1 MLRLGCLY
9 FFPLLLQQAIGPK
22 LWSRREAA
30 LLLTTSLG
38 IRKIAEEGEEKERE
52 RGRYIIIVSDVSHSN
67 TAHIKVGKE
76 GERRRRRQDAGAG
89 RIILTFPFP
98 CTMRLM
104 SIPPYKTSIHI
115 SIQIFLLLFYC
126 QNCFS
131 NCSHNFGVLAT
142 NAAEIAVVFI
152 HAH

>member
-89 RIILTFPFP
+89 RIILTFPFLGTERLCP
-98 CTMRLM
+98 YCHLQPQFTFHLLKLFVIVLSPKSFLHFSHILGCQRQMRR
-104 SIPPYKTSIHI
+104 HW
-115 SIQIFLLLFYC
+115 
-126 QNCFS
+126 
-131 NCSHNFGVLAT
+131 
-142 NAAEIAVVFI
+142 
-152 HAH
+152 

>member
-38 IRKIAEEGEEKERE
+38 IRKIAEEGEEEERE

-67 TAHIKVGKE
+67 TAHIKE
-76 GERRRRRQDAGAG
+76 GRRTEGGG
-89 RIILTFPFP
+89 RT
-98 CTMRLM
+98 
-104 SIPPYKTSIHI
+104 
-115 SIQIFLLLFYC
+115 QE
-126 QNCFS
+126 Q
-131 NCSHNFGVLAT
+131 
-142 NAAEIAVVFI
+142 EE
-152 HAH
+152 